1 MPALFYMPLT
11 SSLLP
16 PLSAQALAQLEHQL
30 ETLLLR
36 RFGELTEQQVL
47 SLLPIKSLSQITEGQ
62 HALFQRHFVLYHL
75 LYRLAERWHLAEVA
89 HLEIGLAR
97 INILPWQADLPRLM
111 DSKAAYYA
119 DWQNYWRMTPLA
131 LSERLQ
137 QFWQSYQHRY
147 GDATPI
153 NLTDDEA
160 LQLLQLDWPCSLQEL
175 KKAFRK
181 QSLKH
186 HPDRGGDKHSFV
198 RLSLAYKKILRR
210 F

>member
-1 MPALFYMPLT
+1 
-11 SSLLP
+11 
-16 PLSAQALAQLEHQL
+16 
-30 ETLLLR
+30 
-36 RFGELTEQQVL
+36 
-47 SLLPIKSLSQITEGQ
+47 
-62 HALFQRHFVLYHL
+62 
-75 LYRLAERWHLAEVA
+75 
-89 HLEIGLAR
+89 
-97 INILPWQADLPRLM
+97 
-111 DSKAAYYA
+111 
-119 DWQNYWRMTPLA
+119 MTPLA

-137 QFWQSYQHRY
+137 QFWQSYQQRY
-147 GDATPI
+147 GDVTLI